1 MGILQGREW
10 GEGRCQHNIWTMV
23 EMGIS
28 GQWTPDQSWIDRWTR
43 VGWMARFCHCTRVT
57 EFYRVPKTFDDEV
70 VAPTKSSSL
79 EVVVVGVATQYNR
92 RHHHHGTRRYYILG
106 PIKSHSQPAS
116 KPGSQ
121 VAWGLRWQR
130 WRRIMTRGAL
140 RLILFDCEMIIAD
153 SSRPDRW
160 QRVPC
165 RSLEDL

>member
-1 MGILQGREW
+1 MGILRGREW

-28 GQWTPDQSWIDRWTR
+28 GQWTPDQSGIDRWTR

-70 VAPTKSSSL
+70 VAPTQNLLHSSSSVSL
-79 EVVVVGVATQYNR
+79 HSTIVVIIITVHVDTIFWGR
-92 RHHHHGTRRYYILG
+92 L
-106 PIKSHSQPAS
+106 SHTASQPAS
-116 KPGSQ
+116 QPGSQ

-130 WRRIMTRGAL
+130 LRRIMTRGAL

-160 QRVPC
+160 HRVPC